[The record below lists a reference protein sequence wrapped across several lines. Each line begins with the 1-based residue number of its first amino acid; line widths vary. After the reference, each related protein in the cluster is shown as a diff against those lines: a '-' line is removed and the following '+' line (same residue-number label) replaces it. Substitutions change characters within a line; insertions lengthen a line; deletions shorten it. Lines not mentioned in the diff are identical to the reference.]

1 MVTAGT
7 NRRRGAV
14 AVETAVV
21 LPLLLF
27 VLLGLIVGGTCVFRY
42 EQVAGQSREAAR
54 WACVRGGDYEKDADR
69 RPTTQQEIF
78 DRVVEPM
85 RCGMDPAALTLRVQ
99 WVNKASGD
107 VRDWDDAPKDV
118 RSITPDGE
126 YTTNAVRVTV
136 TYRWVDSG
144 FFGPLTLRSVSE
156 LPMSY

>member
-1 MVTAGT
+1 MVKVGI
-7 NRRRGAV
+7 NRRPGAV

-54 WACVRGGDYEKDADR
+54 WASVRGGDYEKDTDR
-69 RPTTQQEIF
+69 TPPTRQEIF
-78 DRVVEPM
+78 DRVIEPM
-85 RCGMDPAALTLRVQ
+85 RCGMDSTALSLRVQ
-99 WVNKASGD
+99 WVDKANGE
-107 VRDWDDAPKDV
+107 VREWDDAPKDV
-118 RSITPDGE
+118 RSITLDGE

-144 FFGPLTLRSVSE
+144 FFGPLTLQSASE
-156 LPMSY
+156 LPMAY